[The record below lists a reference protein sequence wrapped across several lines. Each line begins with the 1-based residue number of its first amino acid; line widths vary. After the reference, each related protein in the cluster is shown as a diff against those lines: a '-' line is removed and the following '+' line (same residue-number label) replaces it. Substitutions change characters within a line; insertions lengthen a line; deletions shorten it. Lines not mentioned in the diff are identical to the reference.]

1 MLNIVESIITDA
13 SKRFARWVDTYK
25 PWVGDNHT
33 TERNLSLQFATA
45 FLKQYEN
52 GLVFMEVP
60 FKPEGKS
67 SNSCHLDAY
76 LSAPDFDLLLECK
89 NIYAPSQ
96 VSGIQ
101 ADIDRMNTD
110 LVDQI
115 HSRYGLDKA
124 PGKTHGVVFAETW
137 YPHVA
142 EWWNGEDPKS
152 TWEDAQK
159 LPSNWSF
166 KTIEVC
172 THVTEKKKHETLY
185 WLYGVSDEPIR

>member
-1 MLNIVESIITDA
+1 MIKIIESIITDA
-13 SKRFARWVDTYK
+13 SKRFDGWVGRYK

-45 FLKQYEN
+45 FLRQFEG
-52 GLVFMEVP
+52 GLAFMEVP
-60 FKPEGKS
+60 FKPEGKN

-76 LSAPDFDLLLECK
+76 LSAENFDILLECK

-96 VSGIQ
+96 VAGIQ
-101 ADIDRMNTD
+101 ADIDRMNAD

-115 HSRYGLDKA
+115 HKRYA
-124 PGKTHGVVFAETW
+124 PGKAPDKTDAVVFAETW

-142 EWWNGEDPKS
+142 EWWKGETPKR
-152 TWEDAQK
+152 TWEAQK

-166 KTIEVC
+166 KTKEVC
-172 THVTEKKKHETLY
+172 KHITDENKTETLH